1 MARKKRQGNDIRLR
15 WAIINKETSEP
26 YDLTGRDI
34 QLWMTSRLARFQ
46 VEDFDIRENV
56 ISWTFFGKDQSR
68 TGIYNAVLIENCGVA
83 GMHAVDIEAAVEIV
97 EHTWQAEPNND
108 GAATGIDVDGIDL
121 ESKIDLGIAISRQD
135 IESALGYLP
144 VSPSAIP
151 TSLKDLDDDAG
162 HRTVTDDE
170 KSAWSGKSDF
180 SGKYA
185 DLSGKPDLTQFVKK
199 TVHDLANYYLK
210 SETYTKE
217 EVSQLLSAITTGFW
231 QPVSSLP
238 EASADTFGLKIYLVP
253 SPEPKV
259 QNQKDEFITT
269 RTGSEGNYTYAWEQI
284 GSTAIDLSG
293 FVTTEALNAALANY
307 VTSSAFQTALAG
319 KQDTIADLAEI
330 RSGAS
335 AGATAYKKPSAGI
348 PASDLADPE
357 SVFIIPVNLDTETVD
372 PSITYQDIVD
382 AYNAG
387 KVLAFKTTS
396 SPPYLMYATTVLS
409 ITGAIV
415 LMTIKGGI
423 SGNSVTSTIL
433 ALSASPSGIDFQV
446 QEDQIEV
453 PEISTDIDTDAMS
466 DDMTASPKA
475 VKTFVE
481 GKGYGTYSKPRG
493 GIPSSDLAPDVVP
506 VIPVD
511 TAIPSGGLGANVHYA
526 LGTLTGSV
534 SITLDTTTE
543 VSGQMNIY
551 SLVFTAGATAPT
563 ITWSSAI
570 TMWAGNCLDSNGAPV
585 ITAGNSYEVSI
596 VNGLAVITEF
606 VA

>member
-1 MARKKRQGNDIRLR
+1 M
-15 WAIINKETSEP
+15 NKFVCLVGVSLVSGCMVANALTAHTGHLIVSLTDRETGEP
-26 YDLTGRDI
+26 ITNATVTVRCQTEFNPGRTLDSYFTRT
-34 QLWMTSRLARFQ
+34 TSKA
-46 VEDFDIRENV
+46 DSN
-56 ISWTFFGKDQSR
+56 
-68 TGIYNAVLIENCGVA
+68 GVA
-83 GMHAVDIEAAVEIV
+83 NVEFQFYRSYFNWWIRSPTHYCHRYRVGARNEFFKRVV
-97 EHTWQAEPNND
+97 EKSDYLNIDTNTVQGLAMYNELVQLDNNND
-108 GAATGIDVDGIDL
+108 Y
-121 ESKIDLGIAISRQD
+121 LGFIAKF
-135 IESALGYLP
+135 EP
-144 VSPSAIP
+144 
-151 TSLKDLDDDAG
+151 
-162 HRTVTDDE
+162 
-170 KSAWSGKSDF
+170 
-180 SGKYA
+180 
-185 DLSGKPDLTQFVKK
+185 
-199 TVHDLANYYLK
+199 K